1 MIIPIRC
8 FTCNNIIGSKYNK
21 YLEIIAT
28 RKEDDFML
36 DSSTDIDGMTETIEN
51 IAFKTLHIK
60 RYCCKRHLLTHV
72 DLMDKI

>member
-51 IAFKTLHIK
+51 IAFKALHIK

>member
-51 IAFKTLHIK
+51 IAFKTIYIK

>member
-21 YLEIIAT
+21 YLEIIST
-28 RKEDDFML
+28 RKDDDFML
-36 DSSTDIDGMTETIEN
+36 DSSTDIDKISDTIEN
-51 IAFKTLHIK
+51 IAFKELNIK